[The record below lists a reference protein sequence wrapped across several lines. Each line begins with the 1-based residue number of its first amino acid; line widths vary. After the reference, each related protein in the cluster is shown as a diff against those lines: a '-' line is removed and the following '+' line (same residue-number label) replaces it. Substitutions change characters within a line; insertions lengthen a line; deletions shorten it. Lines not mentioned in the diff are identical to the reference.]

1 MSLRF
6 AITGTGGFIAPR
18 HLAAIEAVGGELT
31 AALDP
36 HDSVGRL
43 DAYNVD
49 CESFQDEEAFWEHLS
64 RNPVDYVSICSPNDQ
79 HYRQTRRALGVGAH
93 AICEKPLVL
102 DPRELDA
109 YEHLER
115 DGARVWPILQLRLN
129 AQLQALRAR
138 VQDDQK
144 QRRVYAT
151 YITRRGKWYHRSW
164 KGDPKR
170 SGTILT
176 NLGVHVFDVLTWI
189 WGGNGARTDLL
200 SVKLEQDYAEGEL
213 EFTRAY
219 VDWKISSRP
228 EDLEHYTKRRHAH
241 AHRSLLISEG
251 SSDTHLEIDLSDGF
265 EVNHLEVYERIIA
278 GDWIG
283 YKDVRPGIQLIHDML
298 AAPRVITR
306 HDAA

>member
-1 MSLRF
+1 MTLRF
-6 AITGTGGFIAPR
+6 AITGTAGFIAPR
-18 HLAAIEAVGGELT
+18 HLAAIEAVGGELM

-64 RNPVDYVSICSPNDQ
+64 RHPVDYVSICSPNDQ

-129 AQLQALRAR
+129 KQLKGLRHKL
-138 VQDDQK
+138 DDGK
-144 QRRVYAT
+144 FRTVYAR

-164 KGDPKR
+164 KGDDSR

-176 NLGVHVFDVLTWI
+176 NLGVHVFDVLTWL
-189 WGGNGARTDLL
+189 WGEPVMTGM
-200 SVKLEQDYAEGEL
+200 SVPGPHELEQDYAEGEF
-213 EFTRAY
+213 EFTRAK
-219 VDWKISSRP
+219 VDWRISCRP
-228 EDLEHYTKRRHAH
+228 GDLDAYPKRRHAH
-241 AHRSLLISEG
+241 AHRSLLISDGRLEP
-251 SSDTHLEIDLSDGF
+251 LEIDLSDGF

-283 YKDVRPGIQLIHDML
+283 YKDVRPGIQLVHDML
-298 AAPRVITR
+298 AAPRIITR
-306 HDAA
+306 HAV

>member
-1 MSLRF
+1 MKF
-6 AITGTGGFIAPR
+6 AITGTAGFIAPR
-18 HLAAIEAVGGELT
+18 HLAAIDAVDGELT

-43 DAYNVD
+43 DVYNVD

-64 RNPVDYVSICSPNDQ
+64 RHPVDYVSICSPNDQ

-115 DGARVWPILQLRLN
+115 KGARVWPILQLRLN
-129 AQLQALRAR
+129 HQLQHLR
-138 VQDDQK
+138 QQIDDGK
-144 QRRVYAT
+144 FRTVYVR

-176 NLGVHVFDVLTWI
+176 NLGVHVFDVLTWL
-189 WGGNGARTDLL
+189 WGEPTTNYHFE
-200 SVKLEQDYAEGEL
+200 LEQDYAEGSL
-213 EFTRAY
+213 EFTRAQ
-219 VDWKISSRP
+219 VNWRISCRP
-228 EDLEHYTKRRHAH
+228 GDLDAYPKRRHVH

-251 SSDTHLEIDLSDGF
+251 DSSLEIDLSDGF

-298 AAPRVITR
+298 R
-306 HDAA
+306 HYD